1 MNTSADMA
9 RWHADVAARRAKYSP
24 DLLAAFLADV
34 VTDCAEGSVGPMAT
48 HDPARR
54 GSGAATDRQARRVRY
69 AGASVLP

>member
-34 VTDCAEGSVGPMAT
+34 VTDCAEGSVGPMEWPNTTAALQAE
-48 HDPARR
+48 DDEVARDD
-54 GSGAATDRQARRVRY
+54 A
-69 AGASVLP
+69 